1 MGHLV
6 AIARRDKSR
15 APMQLLEIAEI
26 SDQTGVANDFRGKA
40 RSRKVTLLSARAWAE
55 VCDEL
60 GKEIP
65 WTTRRSNLFVDEIDL
80 PRRAGDIV
88 EVGEVRLLINVEV
101 KPCSRMDE
109 QCPGLTQVLSPGW
122 RGGVGCSVLQA
133 GTIRVG
139 DEVRV
144 VISDDGVQ

>member
-6 AIARRDKSR
+6 AIARREKSR

-26 SDQTGVANDFRGKA
+26 SDQTGVANDFRGKS

-65 WTTRRSNLFVDEIDL
+65 WTTRRANLFVDDIDL
-80 PRRAGDIV
+80 PHRAGDIV
-88 EVGEVRLLINVEV
+88 EVGEVRLQVNVEV
-101 KPCSRMDE
+101 NPCSRMDE

-122 RGGVGCSVLQA
+122 RGGVGCSVLQT